1 MTIKE
6 VEIIVEMYKQEV
18 KEFQLM
24 FDTGIAWKINIDKNV
39 NDFRKK
45 IVEKLSK
52 KIDQYGKFRKK
63 SIKKSIKKSYV

>member
-18 KEFQLM
+18 EEFQLM
-24 FDTGIAWKINIDKNV
+24 LDKEIAWKINIDKNV

-45 IVEKLSK
+45 NSR
-52 KIDQYGKFRKK
+52 KIK
-63 SIKKSIKKSYV
+63 

>member
-18 KEFQLM
+18 EEFQLM
-24 FDTGIAWKINIDKNV
+24 FDTGIAWQINIDKNV

-52 KIDQYGKFRKK
+52 KID
-63 SIKKSIKKSYV
+63 

>member
-45 IVEKLSK
+45 IVKKFSK
-52 KIDQYGKFRKK
+52 KID
-63 SIKKSIKKSYV
+63 